1 MPSYTIYSHAQARAT
16 NSNRGTGQS
25 WATICRETGPDSAL
39 DPGANCL
46 IGHGNYVND
55 LGESWTDIWNGGLRF
70 DTAGVAGVLKSMS
83 LTYKHSGTSNG
94 ITLEF
99 RVKSW
104 AAVANCWHPSNDQA
118 NLPLFASSGAIGAA
132 AKQTLSS
139 SLTSLARS
147 STFGLSIHSTNH
159 RLESQGVFPSQPTT
173 ANTVSG
179 ILYHTEITTSA
190 AAGTTDDPYL
200 SIVTALVGNQG
211 IIIA

>member
-1 MPSYTIYSHAQARAT
+1 MPSYTIYSNAQARAT

-25 WATICRETGPDSAL
+25 WATICRETGSDSAL

-70 DTAGVAGVLKSMS
+70 DTSKVGGVLKSMS
-83 LTYKHSGTSNG
+83 ISFKHSGTHNG
-94 ITLEF
+94 CTAEF

-104 AAVANCWHPSNDQA
+104 GVAADCWHPSTGQA
-118 NLPLFASSGAIGAA
+118 SLPLFASATIGAA
-132 AKQTLSS
+132 GRLTASS
-139 SLTSLARS
+139 ALTSLARS
-147 STFGLSIHSTNH
+147 TSFGLSMHSSNH
-159 RLESQGVFPSQPTT
+159 RTESQGVFPSQPTT
-173 ANTVSG
+173 ANTTNG